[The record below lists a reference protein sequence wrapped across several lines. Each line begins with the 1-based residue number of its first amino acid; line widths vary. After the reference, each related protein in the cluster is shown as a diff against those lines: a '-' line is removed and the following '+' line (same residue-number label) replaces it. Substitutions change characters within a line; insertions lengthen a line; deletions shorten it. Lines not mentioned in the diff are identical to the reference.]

1 MVFSRVH
8 VPVIYLTSILCGYLS
23 RFQLVA
29 IINSA
34 VINCRIQYLSMRV
47 KKKKILGVELLEQ
60 RIYTFLIMLY
70 YKTNENKHVDC
81 DQVCPMPSFSRA
93 RYT

>member
-8 VPVIYLTSILCGYLS
+8 VPVIYLTSTLCGYLS
-23 RFQLVA
+23 CFQLVA

-34 VINCRIQYLSMRV
+34 VVNCLIQYLSMCV
-47 KKKKILGVELLEQ
+47 KKKIQGVELLEQ
-60 RIYTFLIMLY
+60 RIYTFLITLY